1 MENKTKKIERIFKK
15 VFRVS
20 QYKFAAEKLMKAG
33 FSSQDIWHFQ
43 KTSEGKYLPS
53 YQTDNTMSEMRNL
66 EIMKLVKESNR

>member
-1 MENKTKKIERIFKK
+1 MKNKTKEIENIFKE

-33 FSSQDIWHFQ
+33 FSSQDIWEFE
-43 KTSEGKYLPS
+43 KTSEGEYLPS

>member
-1 MENKTKKIERIFKK
+1 MENKTKKIERIFKE
-15 VFRVS
+15 VFRVN
-20 QYKFAAEKLMKAG
+20 QYELAAEKLMKAG

-43 KTSEGKYLPS
+43 KTSEGEYLPS